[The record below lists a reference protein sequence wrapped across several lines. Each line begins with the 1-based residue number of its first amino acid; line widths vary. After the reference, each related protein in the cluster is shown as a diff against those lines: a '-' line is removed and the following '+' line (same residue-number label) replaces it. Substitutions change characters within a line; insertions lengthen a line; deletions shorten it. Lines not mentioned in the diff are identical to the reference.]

1 MSHVIYIGFMN
12 RLKNCMKSLEFVLNT
27 IFFVFVNVSKDFH
40 EYVRTENMS
49 YKIVWNYSKNYL
61 NCFRYNIFCFD
72 KYFKKISWIYKNGK
86 SEL

>member
-1 MSHVIYIGFMN
+1 MN

-49 YKIVWNYSKNYL
+49 YKIV
-61 NCFRYNIFCFD
+61 
-72 KYFKKISWIYKNGK
+72 
-86 SEL
+86 